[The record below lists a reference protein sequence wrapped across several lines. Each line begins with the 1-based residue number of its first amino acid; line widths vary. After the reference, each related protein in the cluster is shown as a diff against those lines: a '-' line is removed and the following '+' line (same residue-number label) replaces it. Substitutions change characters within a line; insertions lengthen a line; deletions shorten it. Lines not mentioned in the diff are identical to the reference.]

1 MTETLRFD
9 SSSSELHL
17 LDQRILPHEIAYI
30 PCRTHREVADAIT
43 TMVVRGAPA
52 IGVAAAY
59 GVYLGALEALKN
71 QESISHTM
79 EQVFAL
85 LAASRPTAVNLFWA
99 IEKMRRVSERHMTAD
114 PQIWRQAL
122 LEEAL
127 RIHADDVES
136 NRRMG
141 AYGAPLLPAG
151 GGVLTHC
158 NAGALATAG
167 YGTALGVIRSAV
179 SAGRGIQVYA
189 TETRP
194 FLQGARLTAFE
205 LLQDNIPVTLLCDN
219 MVGSLMAQGKIQA
232 VVVGADRIAANGDTA
247 NKIGTYTIAIVA
259 KEHGIPVYI
268 AAPCS
273 TIDLQIASGDQIVIE
288 QRDPAEVT
296 HLQGHHI
303 AAAGVQVENPSFDV
317 TPARFIS
324 AIITDKGVAYPPY
337 RETLAQLV
345 GSD

>member
-17 LDQRILPHEIAYI
+17 LDQRILPHQTAYI
-30 PCRTHREVADAIT
+30 RCRTHEEVADAIT

-59 GVYLGALEALKN
+59 GVYLGALEVLKN

>member
-59 GVYLGALEALKN
+59 GVYLGALEVLKN